1 MIACYNISSSPLV
14 QHPWVAEEASM
25 EEVNGR
31 MFASINVMFSKD
43 CLSSFITTNCCK
55 LVQQLSQDLPL
66 LVVQLVA
73 KEWST
78 VPTVLLDWNLFILFV
93 VWHLLVPLMQHV
105 HRVHSLLLWSSM

>member
-1 MIACYNISSSPLV
+1 
-14 QHPWVAEEASM
+14 M

-31 MFASINVMFSKD
+31 MFASINVMFSKH
-43 CLSSFITTNCCK
+43 CLSWFITTNCCK

-66 LVVQLVA
+66 VVVQLVA

-93 VWHLLVPLMQHV
+93 VWHLLHVIVITLWCVPLMQHV
-105 HRVHSLLLWSSM
+105 HRVHSLLLWSFM